1 MSAAVETY
9 RDEMEATYAV
19 DCSRSHEPIKSRRRH
34 PEYRRS
40 GGAPTRVSG
49 MHCRRNKRWTWG
61 SGRGARVLNMRA
73 FAGAVAFA
81 VASVASTVLGVT
93 IPMSSIGNV
102 GNAPYIFNGYGDVN
116 YPYDI
121 GTYETTNQQ
130 YVDFLNAVG
139 QSNPNGIYNSKMGS
153 DSNGGIVQ
161 SGTPGSYSYSVK
173 TGSNPQ
179 GASYANAPVMFV
191 SWYSAARFVNWL
203 TNGQQTGG
211 AGVSSLETGS
221 YTLSNATSGPLP
233 TRNTAFIAAN
243 GGYVLPSMDEWFK
256 AAFHN
261 NAGLTATDYN
271 LWGTGTSVQ
280 PTANVS
286 NPLLANVANYGR
298 SVTPTLG
305 PLDVGSYSNSLS
317 SYGLYETMGNAAEI
331 LETRNPSSDTMYQA
345 MSGSWSTNN
354 GNILAFNAIL
364 GGGSGTF
371 VNGTAATAQIGFRAG
386 YVAAVPEPST
396 WGLAGAGVIGLSSLE
411 WNRRRKIKAR
421 RVALA
426 A

>member
-9 RDEMEATYAV
+9 RDEMDATYAV
-19 DCSRSHEPIKSRRRH
+19 DCSRGREPIKSRRRH
-34 PEYRRS
+34 PEYRRT

-81 VASVASTVLGVT
+81 VASVASTVLGVS
-93 IPMSSIGNV
+93 IPMTEIGNP
-102 GNAPYIFNGYGDVN
+102 GNAGYIFNGFGDVA
-116 YPYDI
+116 YKYDI

-139 QSNPNGIYNSKMGS
+139 QSNPNGIYNSKMGT
-153 DSNGGIVQ
+153 DTNGGIVQ
-161 SGTPGSYSYSVK
+161 SGSPGSYTYSVK
-173 TGSNPQ
+173 GGSNPQ
-179 GASYANAPVMFV
+179 GATYASAPAMFV

-233 TRNTAFIAAN
+233 TRNPGAT
-243 GGYVLPSMDEWFK
+243 YVLPSMDEWFK

-261 NAGLTATDYN
+261 AAGLASTDYT
-271 LWGTGTSVQ
+271 LWGTATSTQ

-298 SVTPTLG
+298 STTPTLG
-305 PLDVGSYSNSLS
+305 PLDVASYSNSLS
-317 SYGLYETMGNAAEI
+317 SYGLYSMIGNAAEI
-331 LETRNPSSDTMYQA
+331 TETRNSSSDTMYQA
-345 MSGSWSTNN
+345 MSGSWSTNP
-354 GNILAFNAIL
+354 GNVLAFNAIL

-371 VNGTAATAQIGFRAG
+371 VNGTAATAQIGFRPA
-386 YVAAVPEPST
+386 YITAVPEPST
-396 WGLAGAGVIGLSSLE
+396 MGLAGAGVAGLAGLE
-411 WNRRRKIKAR
+411 WNRRRKAKAR
-421 RVALA
+421 RLA

>member
-19 DCSRSHEPIKSRRRH
+19 DCSRGHEPIKSRHRH
-34 PEYRRS
+34 PEYRRT

-49 MHCRRNKRWTWG
+49 MHCRRSKRWTWG
-61 SGRGARVLNMRA
+61 SGRGARMLNMRA

-93 IPMSSIGNV
+93 IDMAPIGNP
-102 GNAPYIFNGYGDVN
+102 GNAPYIFNGFGNVPYT
-116 YPYDI
+116 YDI
-121 GTYETTNQQ
+121 GKYETSNQQ

-139 QSNPNGIYNSKMGS
+139 QSNPNGIYSASMGS
-153 DSNGGIVQ
+153 NTNGGIVQ
-161 SGTPGSYSYSVK
+161 SGAPGSYTYSVK
-173 TGSNPQ
+173 TGANPQ
-179 GASYANAPVMFV
+179 GAAYANAPVMLV
-191 SWYSAARFVNWL
+191 NWYSAARFVNWL
-203 TNGQQTGG
+203 TNGQQTGA
-211 AGVSSLETGS
+211 AGVNSLETGA
-221 YTLSNATSGPLP
+221 YNLGNATSGPLP
-233 TRNTAFIAAN
+233 TRDTAFVATN
-243 GGYVLPSMDEWFK
+243 GAYVLPNMDEWFK

-261 NAGLTATDYN
+261 AAGLAATDYN
-271 LWGTGTSVQ
+271 LWGTGTSTQ
-280 PTANVS
+280 PTASVS

-298 SVTPTLG
+298 TVTPTLG
-305 PLDVGSYSNSLS
+305 PLDVGSYANSLS

-331 LETRNPSSDTMYQA
+331 TETRNPSSDTMYQA

-364 GGGSGTF
+364 GGGTGTF
-371 VNGTAATAQIGFRAG
+371 VNGTAATAQIGFRVAQ
-386 YVAAVPEPST
+386 VAAVPEPGT
-396 WGLAGAGVIGLSSLE
+396 VALAGAGAMGLAGLE

-421 RVALA
+421 RQA

>member
-9 RDEMEATYAV
+9 RDEMDATYAV
-19 DCSRSHEPIKSRRRH
+19 DCSRGREPIKSRRRH
-34 PEYRRS
+34 PEYRRT

-81 VASVASTVLGVT
+81 VASVASTVLGVS
-93 IPMSSIGNV
+93 IPMTEIGNP
-102 GNAPYIFNGYGDVN
+102 GNAGYIFNGFGDVA
-116 YPYDI
+116 YKYDI

-139 QSNPNGIYNSKMGS
+139 QSNPNGIYNSKMGT
-153 DSNGGIVQ
+153 DTNGGIVQ
-161 SGTPGSYSYSVK
+161 SGSPGSYTYSVK
-173 TGSNPQ
+173 GGSNPQ
-179 GASYANAPVMFV
+179 GATYASAPAMFV

-233 TRNTAFIAAN
+233 TRNTAFLATN

-261 NAGLTATDYN
+261 AAGLASTDYT
-271 LWGTGTSVQ
+271 LWGTATSTQ

-298 SVTPTLG
+298 STTPTLG
-305 PLDVGSYSNSLS
+305 PLDVASYSNSLS
-317 SYGLYETMGNAAEI
+317 SYGLYSMIGNAAEI
-331 LETRNPSSDTMYQA
+331 TETRNPSSDTMYQA
-345 MSGSWSTNN
+345 MSGSWSTNP
-354 GNILAFNAIL
+354 GNVLAFNAIL

-371 VNGTAATAQIGFRAG
+371 VNGTAATAQIGFRPA
-386 YVAAVPEPST
+386 YITAVPEPST
-396 WGLAGAGVIGLSSLE
+396 MGLAGAGVAGLAGLE
-411 WNRRRKIKAR
+411 WNRRRKAKAR
-421 RVALA
+421 RLA